1 MNFPH
6 SSKSAGEIFNSIK
19 DKISFQGRNNRSDE
33 YYEDEFY
40 DEPVD
45 DFDNVMI
52 DGSADYGA
60 YGYDAAYDDA
70 YGAGNVTS
78 RGHYSASPDL
88 VSSEA
93 ARASVSSL
101 GSRSSRFNDADT
113 LSFSTRPS
121 RTRTTV
127 QADVKNDVRST
138 RGREAIEG
146 YDVPATSYSDFVSP
160 YKKEQQQ
167 PSSASFDS
175 AHVSASSLAN
185 KPQTGLDKLF
195 MPTTSNA
202 SVPTGSAQESS
213 LKQQTS
219 VDPYQAYENNTA
231 YSHVPSRDIVVI
243 KPVTYEDVEGIAN
256 AVRSGAIVALV
267 LRITSDAL
275 AKRVLDFSFGV
286 ASALDARVEC
296 VANKVF
302 AVMKGSELTL
312 DEKHELRKQGI
323 N

>member
-19 DKISFQGRNNRSDE
+19 DKISFQGRNNHSDE

-45 DFDNVMI
+45 DFDNVMV

-70 YGAGNVTS
+70 YGASNVTS

-101 GSRSSRFNDADT
+101 GSHSSRFNDVDT

-127 QADVKNDVRST
+127 QADVKNDVHST

-146 YDVPATSYSDFVSP
+146 YDVPVTSYSEFVSP

-167 PSSASFDS
+167 SSSASFDS
-175 AHVSASSLAN
+175 AHVSASSFAN
-185 KPQTGLDKLF
+185 KPQAGLDKLF